1 MAEWT
6 GGVCVLGLGYVGLPT
21 AALLASRGIDVI
33 GVDTD
38 PQRVDAINSGASPIS
53 EPGLDR
59 LVADAVASGRLRAE
73 PGPSASDAFIV
84 AVPTPIRRDHGP
96 DLRILHNAVDGL
108 APLLRPRDLV
118 IVESTS
124 PVGATEAAS
133 ARLAKL
139 RPDLSFPHTH
149 GDSSDVRVAYCPE
162 RVLPGN
168 ALVELVG
175 NDRIIGGVSPACA
188 VAARSLYETFV
199 KGECRL
205 TDSRT
210 AELVKL
216 SENAFRD
223 VNIAF
228 ANELSIVCDRLGV
241 DPWELIS
248 LANRHPRVNI
258 LQPGPGVGGHCIP
271 VDPWFIAHSDPERTP
286 LIQAA
291 RRVNDSKSEWVASR
305 VTRMCSDLDD
315 PVVACLG
322 LSYKRDSADLR
333 ESPSI
338 AVVRSIRRMLNGRIL
353 VVEPHVDALPA
364 DLATDGACELVG
376 LQYGAGHG
384 RRGGTIDGP
393 QRVPRHRPS
402 QPDRQEGPRHE
413 GRMGPGRHRRVIAAR
428 RPLEVRD
435 RSTGCR
441 LHEDRRTHA
450 ELRAGDGRDGNPSV
464 RADHPAGGPWT
475 RRDCDHGDAQLPHG
489 PRIPRLPGQAAR
501 RGGDGRRPRN
511 SVVGLPV

>member
-1 MAEWT
+1 MPERI
-6 GGVCVLGLGYVGLPT
+6 GSVCVVGLGHVGLPT
-21 AALLASRGIDVI
+21 AALLAAGGMDVV

-53 EPGLDR
+53 EPGLER
-59 LVADAVASGRLRAE
+59 LVADAVASGRLRAQLE
-73 PGPSASDAFIV
+73 PDAADAFIV
-84 AVPTPIRRDHGP
+84 AVPTPIRPDHSP
-96 DLRILHNAVDGL
+96 DLRILYGAVDAL

-124 PVGATEAAS
+124 PVSTTEVAS

-149 GDSSDVRVAYCPE
+149 GDSSDLRIAYCPE

-168 ALVELVG
+168 ALDELVS

-188 VAARSLYETFV
+188 RAARSLYETFV
-199 KGECRL
+199 EGECHL

-210 AELVKL
+210 AEMVKL

-248 LANRHPRVNI
+248 LANRHPRVDI

-271 VDPWFIAHSDPERTP
+271 VDPWFIAHSDLERTP

-291 RRVNDSKSEWVASR
+291 REANDSKPEWVASR
-305 VTRMCSDLDD
+305 VTQMCSDLED

-338 AVVRSIRRMLNGRIL
+338 AVVRSVRRMLEGLVL
-353 VVEPHVDALPA
+353 VVEPHVDALP
-364 DLATDGACELVG
+364 DQLAAGGACELV
-376 LQYGAGHG
+376 
-384 RRGGTIDGP
+384 
-393 QRVPRHRPS
+393 
-402 QPDRQEGPRHE
+402 
-413 GRMGPGRHRRVIAAR
+413 
-428 RPLEVRD
+428 
-435 RSTGCR
+435 
-441 LHEDRRTHA
+441 
-450 ELRAGDGRDGNPSV
+450 ELRYALDVADVVVLLTDHSEFLDVDPRSLTGKRVLDTRGVWG
-464 RADHPAGGPWT
+464 RADSAG
-475 RRDCDHGDAQLPHG
+475 
-489 PRIPRLPGQAAR
+489 
-501 RGGDGRRPRN
+501 
-511 SVVGLPV
+511 S

>member
-1 MAEWT
+1 MAEPI
-6 GGVCVLGLGYVGLPT
+6 GSVCVVGLGQVGLPT
-21 AALLASRGIDVI
+21 AALLAAGGMDVI

-38 PQRVDAINSGASPIS
+38 PRCVYAINWGTSPIS
-53 EPGLDR
+53 EPGLER
-59 LVADAVASGRLRAE
+59 LVADAVASGRLRARLE
-73 PGPSASDAFIV
+73 PEAADAFIV
-84 AVPTPIRRDHGP
+84 AVPTPIKPDHSP
-96 DLRILHNAVDGL
+96 DLRILHGAVDGL
-108 APLLRPRDLV
+108 APLLRSRDLV

-124 PVGATEAAS
+124 PVSTTEVAS

-168 ALVELVG
+168 ALEELVS

-188 VAARSLYETFV
+188 RAAKTLYETFV
-199 KGECRL
+199 EGECHL

-210 AELVKL
+210 AEMVKL

-258 LQPGPGVGGHCIP
+258 LRPGPGVGGHCIP
-271 VDPWFIAHSDPERTP
+271 VDPWFIAHSNPEHTP

-291 RRVNDSKSEWVASR
+291 RGVNDSKVEWVASR
-305 VTRMCSDLDD
+305 VTQMCSGLTE

-338 AVVRSIRRMLNGRIL
+338 AVVHSIRRMFEGRIL
-353 VVEPHVDALPA
+353 VVEPHVGALPA
-364 DLATDGACELVG
+364 ELAKEGACQLV
-376 LQYGAGHG
+376 
-384 RRGGTIDGP
+384 
-393 QRVPRHRPS
+393 
-402 QPDRQEGPRHE
+402 
-413 GRMGPGRHRRVIAAR
+413 
-428 RPLEVRD
+428 
-435 RSTGCR
+435 
-441 LHEDRRTHA
+441 
-450 ELRAGDGRDGNPSV
+450 ELRDALNVADVVVLLTDHSEFLDVDPRSLTGKRVLDTRGVWGRGDSAGS
-464 RADHPAGGPWT
+464 
-475 RRDCDHGDAQLPHG
+475 
-489 PRIPRLPGQAAR
+489 
-501 RGGDGRRPRN
+501 
-511 SVVGLPV
+511 